1 MRIIPLHQD
10 ESNLWMKK
18 AGNMNMQ
25 KLIVLA
31 LVGLAAQLVD
41 GSLGMGY
48 GVTSTSLLLAFGIA
62 PAVASASV
70 HLAEVF
76 TTAASGVSH
85 MKFGNVDKGIIWK
98 LVVPGAVGAFLGATV
113 LSHLPASTLKPYISI
128 FLIALGL
135 YILIRFL
142 INARGAL
149 KIKKK
154 TGSNVFFI
162 PLGFVAGFFDATG
175 GGGWGPIATP
185 ALLSRNDIEPRKV
198 IGSVDTSEF
207 AVSLASSIG
216 FLLSLGA
223 MQINW
228 IWTIALMLG
237 GLIAAPIAAYL
248 VKILP
253 AHLLAVIV
261 SGMIVFSNVQTLLKM
276 AGAGSGWYGVTYT
289 AIAAIW
295 AILIF
300 YTIRKH
306 KRAVAS
312 ASVSVAE

>member
-1 MRIIPLHQD
+1 
-10 ESNLWMKK
+10 
-18 AGNMNMQ
+18 MQ

-149 KIKKK
+149 KIKKRPGL
-154 TGSNVFFI
+154 TYF
-162 PLGFVAGFFDATG
+162 
-175 GGGWGPIATP
+175 
-185 ALLSRNDIEPRKV
+185 LSRSALSQD
-198 IGSVDTSEF
+198 
-207 AVSLASSIG
+207 
-216 FLLSLGA
+216 FLMQRGA
-223 MQINW
+223 
-228 IWTIALMLG
+228 A
-237 GLIAAPIAAYL
+237 
-248 VKILP
+248 
-253 AHLLAVIV
+253 
-261 SGMIVFSNVQTLLKM
+261 
-276 AGAGSGWYGVTYT
+276 AGALSPHRLCCPEMTSNRG
-289 AIAAIW
+289 
-295 AILIF
+295 
-300 YTIRKH
+300 K
-306 KRAVAS
+306 
-312 ASVSVAE
+312 